1 MSEDDKR
8 QRPAVTG
15 FQIFKWSLP
24 ALAGF
29 LVNLISMV
37 QGWELWFGFAAII
50 AGALGTLMY
59 VGQSLGIGGD

>member
-1 MSEDDKR
+1 MNDD
-8 QRPAVTG
+8 QEPDRPAITG

-29 LVNLISMV
+29 VVNLISMLA
-37 QGWELWFGFAAII
+37 GWEPWFGFAAII

-59 VGQSLGIGGD
+59 VGQSLKIGGD